1 MSFADTL
8 QKVKIQVQACMRGIH
23 GDYVLVERADLKA
36 LLDDHDR
43 LTKLMWSSVQRSL
56 DEWKKTLSG
65 EELLKQYNLAIEAL
79 IPEMPADMTKAEQL
93 SALRAECALSNRDPT
108 IYVDEVQLT
117 NELKKYGAELY
128 EKEQAMKE
136 AGLAQLEGG
145 KICDT
150 TPKTLV
156 KCTER
161 ALEPL
166 AQCGH
171 VYVYKGEELDHCY
184 YCGEGRPAG
193 YRPGKK
199 EPLCSHA
206 FRFNGVD
213 LDHCCACG
221 VKKDE
226 SNK

>member
-43 LTKLMWSSVQRSL
+43 LTKLMWSSIQRSL

-79 IPEMPADMTKAEQL
+79 VPVMLAEQPWNKAEQL
-93 SALRAECALSNRDPT
+93 SALRAGCALSNRAGERAAFEAHPNAPGQ
-108 IYVDEVQLT
+108 DE
-117 NELKKYGAELY
+117 
-128 EKEQAMKE
+128 
-136 AGLAQLEGG
+136 G

-150 TPKTLV
+150 TPKAPV

-171 VYVYKGEELDHCY
+171 VYVYKGEELDHCH
-184 YCGEGRPAG
+184 YCGEGKPALPPIPVD
-193 YRPGKK
+193 YRGLTKSPYDLGKSPGKK
-199 EPLCSHA
+199 
-206 FRFNGVD
+206 
-213 LDHCCACG
+213 
-221 VKKDE
+221 K
-226 SNK
+226 